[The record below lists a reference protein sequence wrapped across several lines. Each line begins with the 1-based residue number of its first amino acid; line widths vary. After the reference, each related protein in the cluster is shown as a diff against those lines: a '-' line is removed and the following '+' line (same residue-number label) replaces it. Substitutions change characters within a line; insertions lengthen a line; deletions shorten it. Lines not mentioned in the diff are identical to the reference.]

1 VREDARHLQKGA
13 RSRRAAFVHVLSL
26 AVHGVVAEAEL
37 DARDLPGALLAL
49 AIRARD
55 RLFL

>member
-1 VREDARHLQKGA
+1 
-13 RSRRAAFVHVLSL
+13 
-26 AVHGVVAEAEL
+26 VAEAEL